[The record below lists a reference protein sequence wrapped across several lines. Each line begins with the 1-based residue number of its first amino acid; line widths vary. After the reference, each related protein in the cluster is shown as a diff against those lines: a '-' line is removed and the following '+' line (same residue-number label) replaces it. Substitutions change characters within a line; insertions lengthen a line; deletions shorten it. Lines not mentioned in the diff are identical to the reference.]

1 MVELGGSFRA
11 AAITATERG
20 ARGDGW
26 AVCVVCG
33 CVWVCGVWC
42 VDMWCVWICGCGC
55 VLCVVCAV
63 GGMGADTIGACR
75 SSAMPC
81 SGRQVSQSD
90 SQAVS
95 QAGRQASRQA
105 VWPYGEVRAPGKAER
120 EMMSAG

>member
-26 AVCVVCG
+26 AVCGCVGVCG
-33 CVWVCGVWC
+33 CVVCGYVVC
-42 VDMWCVWICGCGC
+42 VDMWVW
-55 VLCVVCAV
+55 VCAV

-81 SGRQVSQSD
+81 SGRQVSPSD

-95 QAGRQASRQA
+95 QAGSQSGRQAGRQQCG
-105 VWPYGEVRAPGKAER
+105 PTERYGRREKQRER
-120 EMMSAG
+120 